1 MLNAFTH
8 YEFAPKA
15 TGYLEFHFSNN
26 RVDQQLTQA
35 NIGGDFLLNVTN
47 PYLDANMQEV
57 LRQMDLAETGPRT
70 LQQGPIA
77 YTTTPGDGLA
87 VLTAGRRLV
96 ELPFRHNVDDH
107 NVWRV
112 AAGVKGDLG
121 DASDKFFRN
130 LSYDVYYS
138 FARSEDSSR
147 QEGAA
152 SRSRYAASLL
162 ASGTNPPVSN
172 IFGQNLSEAAV
183 NAIKINATNV
193 TNAEQQVAVATLGGE
208 AFDLPAGAVGFSVGA
223 EWRTAEAQYI
233 PDEYLRSGD
242 VVGFNPGLP
251 TAGDVTSKEL
261 FAEVRVPMLAD
272 LSWRPEP
279 QPSMAAY
286 RSSDYDLDGV
296 GRVSTYL
303 YGLDWRLNDSVA
315 FRGQFQRAIRAPNI
329 GDLYGGLQL
338 NFPTLT
344 DPCSSRN
351 TANQTPEPC
360 GSCVSIPV
368 CRQRRCSRPACSR
381 TTSFRHAPAAI
392 RICRKRVRTR
402 RTFGVVLTPA
412 SIA

>member
-15 TGYLEFHFSNN
+15 TGYMEFHFSNN

-138 FARSEDSSR
+138 YAKSEDTST
-147 QEGAA
+147 QDGAA
-152 SRSRYAASLL
+152 SRSQYAQSLL
-162 ASGTNPPVSN
+162 RPNPTTAPISN
-172 IFGQNLSEAAV
+172 IFGQNLSPEAV
-183 NAIKINATNV
+183 DAIAIHSENV
-193 TNAEQQVAVATLGGE
+193 TNAEQQVAVASLSGE
-208 AFDLPAGAVGFSVGA
+208 AFDTWAGPVNFSFGL
-223 EWRTAEAQYI
+223 EWRTAEA
-233 PDEYLRSGD
+233 EYLPDTYLRTGD
-242 VVGFNPGLP
+242 VAGFNAGLP
-251 TAGDVTSKEL
+251 TS
-261 FAEVRVPMLAD
+261 
-272 LSWRPEP
+272 
-279 QPSMAAY
+279 
-286 RSSDYDLDGV
+286 
-296 GRVSTYL
+296 
-303 YGLDWRLNDSVA
+303 
-315 FRGQFQRAIRAPNI
+315 
-329 GDLYGGLQL
+329 GDLTAKIDVAGRDEQSLNVQL
-338 NFPTLT
+338 LP
-344 DPCSSRN
+344 
-351 TANQTPEPC
+351 
-360 GSCVSIPV
+360 
-368 CRQRRCSRPACSR
+368 
-381 TTSFRHAPAAI
+381 
-392 RICRKRVRTR
+392 
-402 RTFGVVLTPA
+402 
-412 SIA
+412 